1 MLIIA
6 IVVGYILGVAPFL
19 WLEYKDKYLQKE
31 EAKTENDERKNDML
45 EIIDEYLNGTKETET
60 IKENE
65 NVQDEIQYDIY
76 KEFVTGNTSF
86 IKKGVE

>member
-31 EAKTENDERKNDML
+31 EAKTENNENENDML
-45 EIIDEYLNGTKETET
+45 KIIDEYLNGKKETEA
-60 IKENE
+60 KEENE
-65 NVQDEIQYDIY
+65 KNDEIQYDIY

>member
-45 EIIDEYLNGTKETET
+45 EIIDEYLNGKKETE
-60 IKENE
+60 IKGN
-65 NVQDEIQYDIY
+65 NKIQDEIQYDIY
-76 KEFVTGNTSF
+76 KEFVTGDTSF

>member
-19 WLEYKDKYLQKE
+19 WLEYKDKYLQKK
-31 EAKTENDERKNDML
+31 EAKTKNIENKNDML
-45 EIIDEYLNGTKETET
+45 EIMDEYLNGKKEAE
-60 IKENE
+60 KKEENE
-65 NVQDEIQYDIY
+65 RNDEIQYDIY

>member
-6 IVVGYILGVAPFL
+6 VVVGYILGVAPFL

-45 EIIDEYLNGTKETET
+45 EIIDEYLNGKKETEK
-60 IKENE
+60 KEETKTE
-65 NVQDEIQYDIY
+65 NDEIQYDIY